1 MTTMTPAAAAEA
13 ETSAGYKAAI
23 TRLQSRGFRYLY
35 LLDFIALM
43 GSMTIVMLI
52 RFGTGWPDT
61 TIARHLTGFL
71 AATAIF
77 MIVFYLGGLYD
88 RELRV
93 GKKMWLPRVSGLTL
107 IGLVASAL
115 IILPT
120 DRYPIPRAN
129 LVFVG
134 ILVALWVTGN
144 RQLSRMLRARRFG
157 PPRILLV
164 GSPDDIELAAD
175 HLDESDRSA
184 KIVGQ
189 ITAAGHL
196 LDAAAEYNAT
206 DIMLVS
212 EASLADIYP
221 EPLATFEGQ
230 QKGVYQRVTAK
241 TALMGLRNV
250 REIGGMPYVTLRS
263 HALPASKRN
272 FKRILELIGVLL
284 LSPLLLLVGLLV
296 WLYVR
301 LVAGRHVIY
310 RQERT
315 GRDGVPF
322 LMLKFRTMSSDAEAD
337 SGPVK
342 ATANDPRVVRGCGWL
357 RSMRLDELPQFWNVV
372 KGQMSVVGPRP
383 ERPEL
388 TAQYEELIPGYGRR
402 HEIPPGITG
411 LAQVRG
417 GYHTDPGYKLGHDIQ
432 YLVNWSPI
440 LDLEVLARTIWVVI
454 RRQT

>member
-1 MTTMTPAAAAEA
+1 MTTMTRADEAEA
-13 ETSAGYKAAI
+13 TTTPVYKAAI
-23 TRLQSRGFRYLY
+23 NSLQSHGFRYLY

-43 GSMTIVMLI
+43 GSMTIVMFL

-61 TIARHLTGFL
+61 SIARHVLGFL

-77 MIVFYLGGLYD
+77 MVVFYFGGLYD

-93 GKKMWLPRVSGLTL
+93 GRKMWLPRVSGLTL

-115 IILPT
+115 VILPT

-129 LVFVG
+129 LIFVG

-144 RQLSRMLRARRFG
+144 RQLSRTLRVRRFG

-164 GSPDDIELAAD
+164 GSPDDIELAAN
-175 HLDESDRSA
+175 HLDESDRA
-184 KIVGQ
+184 ARIVGQ
-189 ITAAGHL
+189 ITDAGHL
-196 LDAAAEYNAT
+196 LDTATEYNAT
-206 DIMLVS
+206 DVMLVS

-221 EPLATFEGQ
+221 EPLASFEARQ
-230 QKGVYQRVTAK
+230 TGVYHRVTAK

-250 REIGGMPYVTLRS
+250 REIGGMPYVTLRT
-263 HALPASKRN
+263 HALPQSKRA
-272 FKRILELIGVLL
+272 FKRTLDFLGVII
-284 LSPLLLLVGLLV
+284 LSPLLLIVGLLV
-296 WLYVR
+296 ALYVR
-301 LVAGRHVIY
+301 IVAGRHVIY
-310 RQERT
+310 HQERT
-315 GRDGVPF
+315 GQNGVPF
-322 LMLKFRTMSSDAEAD
+322 DMLKFRTMTLDAESQ

-342 ATANDPRVVRGCGWL
+342 ATADDPRVVRGCGWL
-357 RSMRLDELPQFWNVV
+357 RGTRLDEMPQFWNVIR
-372 KGQMSVVGPRP
+372 GQMSVVGPRP

-388 TAQYEELIPGYGRR
+388 TAQYEEIIPGYGRR

-440 LDLEVLARTIWVVI
+440 LDLEILVRTVWVVV

>member
-1 MTTMTPAAAAEA
+1 MTTTTQAAEA
-13 ETSAGYKAAI
+13 EAETTPVYKAAI
-23 TRLQSRGFRYLY
+23 TRLQTHGFRYLY
-35 LLDFIALM
+35 LLDLIALM
-43 GSMTIVMLI
+43 GSMTIVMLL

-61 TIARHLTGFL
+61 TIARHLLGFL

-77 MIVFYLGGLYD
+77 MVVYYFGGLYD

-115 IILPT
+115 VILPT

-129 LVFVG
+129 LLFVG
-134 ILVALWVTGN
+134 ILVSLWVTGN
-144 RQLSRMLRARRFG
+144 RQLSRLLRSRRFG

-175 HLDESDRSA
+175 HLDESDRTA
-184 KIVGQ
+184 RIVGQ
-189 ITAAGHL
+189 ITQADRL
-196 LDAAAEYNAT
+196 LDMATEYDAT
-206 DIMLVS
+206 DVMLVS

-221 EPLATFEGQ
+221 EPLATFEAQ
-230 QKGVYQRVTAK
+230 QTGVYQRVTAK

-250 REIGGMPYVTLRS
+250 REIGGMPYVTLRT

-272 FKRILELIGVLL
+272 FKRVLELIGVLL

-296 WLYVR
+296 AAYVR
-301 LVAGRHVIY
+301 VVAGRHVIF
-310 RQERT
+310 RQQRT

-322 LMLKFRTMSSDAEAD
+322 DMLKFRTMTPDAENMT
-337 SGPVK
+337 GPVK
-342 ATANDPRVVRGCGWL
+342 AAADDPRIVRGCGWL
-357 RSMRLDELPQFWNVV
+357 RSTRLDEMPQFWNVV

-388 TAQYEELIPGYGRR
+388 TAQYEALIPGYSRR

-440 LDLEVLARTIWVVI
+440 LDLDILARTVWVVV
-454 RRQT
+454 RGQS